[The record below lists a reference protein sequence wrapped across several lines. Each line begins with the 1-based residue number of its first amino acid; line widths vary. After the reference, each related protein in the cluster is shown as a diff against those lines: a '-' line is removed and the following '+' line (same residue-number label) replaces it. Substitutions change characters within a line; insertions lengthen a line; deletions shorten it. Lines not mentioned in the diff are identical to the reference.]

1 MNNVGSKMLGV
12 LQSQLPPNS
21 EIVQIVS
28 KDDTESTLIANINGV
43 KTPFVLPKINL
54 TELYKNRNEFVLA
67 EDGELYSDVIARAAT
82 KLNLELIKDIDYHV
96 SDGIV
101 FGDDSAFTL
110 NVKILSDSL
119 MYSGDFNIDIV
130 NNNAL
135 VFTKANVEPDI
146 TDLQVMINLTR
157 NVLELESPPVVTTP
171 LTGSILTTLKE
182 NLRSYS
188 VIVSEALESEFNN
201 AVITQ
206 LDNDGISDVAF
217 FNIGDKLCYFRYK
230 VKA

>member
-28 KDDTESTLIANINGV
+28 KDNNESMLIANVNGT
-43 KTPFVLPKINL
+43 KTPFVLPKVNL

-67 EDGELYSDVIARAAT
+67 KDGELYADVIERAAK
-82 KLNLELIKDIDYHV
+82 KLNLELIKDIDFHV
-96 SDGIV
+96 SGGIA
-101 FGDDSAFTL
+101 FNGDSAFTL

-119 MYSGDFNIDIV
+119 MYSGDLNIDIV
-130 NNNAL
+130 NSEAL
-135 VFTKANVEPDI
+135 VFSKENVTPDI
-146 TDLQVMINLTR
+146 TDLQVMVNLTR
-157 NVLELESPPVVTTP
+157 NVLELEAPPVPSTP
-171 LTGSILTTLKE
+171 LTGTILTNIKE

-188 VIVSEALESEFNN
+188 VIISEALESEFNN
-201 AVITQ
+201 ATIIK

-217 FNIGDKLCYFRYK
+217 FNIGDKICYFRYK